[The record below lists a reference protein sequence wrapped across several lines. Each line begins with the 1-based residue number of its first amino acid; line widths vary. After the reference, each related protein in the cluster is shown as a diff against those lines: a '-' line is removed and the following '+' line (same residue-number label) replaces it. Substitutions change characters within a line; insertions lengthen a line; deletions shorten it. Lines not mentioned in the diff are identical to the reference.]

1 MIKPDLLI
9 DYLDPVKA
17 TKAILRDWRT
27 QEFRAEYGRDRIREI
42 DAGMVRLGGLS
53 DATPVQGGG
62 NRQQEAI
69 CSAIDRK
76 TVAERGYYRAVTY
89 TQEIKPYW
97 DQLTEDEQYMLTV
110 RFVDQGED
118 NGIKQIMDRFQ
129 YEKTKAY
136 KMSNAAL
143 EKLAKLIFW

>member
-27 QEFRAEYGRDRIREI
+27 QEFRAEYGRDRIGEI

-76 TVAERGYYRAVTY
+76 TVAERGYHRAVTY
-89 TQEIKPYW
+89 MQEIKPYW

-110 RFVDQGED
+110 RFVDHDLGD
-118 NGIKQIMDRFQ
+118 GIKRVMERFRV
-129 YEKTKAY
+129 EKSQAY
-136 KMSNAAL
+136 DISNAAL
-143 EKLAKLIFW
+143 VKLAKLIFW

>member
-1 MIKPDLLI
+1 
-9 DYLDPVKA
+9 
-17 TKAILRDWRT
+17 
-27 QEFRAEYGRDRIREI
+27 
-42 DAGMVRLGGLS
+42 
-53 DATPVQGGG
+53 
-62 NRQQEAI
+62 
-69 CSAIDRK
+69 
-76 TVAERGYYRAVTY
+76 
-89 TQEIKPYW
+89 
-97 DQLTEDEQYMLTV
+97 MLTV

>member
-27 QEFRAEYGRDRIREI
+27 QEFRAEYGRDRIGEI
-42 DAGMVRLGGLS
+42 DAGMIRLGGLS

-62 NRQQEAI
+62 NRQQEAV

-76 TVAERGYYRAVTY
+76 TVAERGYHRAVTY
-89 TQEIKPYW
+89 MQEIKPYW

-110 RFVDQGED
+110 RFVDQGEY
-118 NGIKQIMDRFQ
+118 NGIKQIMDHFR

>member
-27 QEFRAEYGRDRIREI
+27 QEFRAEYGRDRIGEI
-42 DAGMVRLGGLS
+42 DAGMIRLGGLS

-62 NRQQEAI
+62 NRQQEAV

-76 TVAERGYYRAVTY
+76 TVAERGYHRAVTY
-89 TQEIKPYW
+89 MQEIKPYW

-110 RFVDQGED
+110 RFVDQGEY
-118 NGIKQIMDRFQ
+118 NGIKQIMDRFR